1 MAKPKVN
8 FEGDYFGVI
17 SIVVSPTESADGAA
31 KRKVRQKTPGMCFIK
46 KLSKNNL
53 L

>member
-1 MAKPKVN
+1 VT

-31 KRKVRQKTPGMCFIK
+31 KRKVRQKSACKRNP
-46 KLSKNNL
+46 SKMFVFSNF
-53 L
+53 